1 MLPKLSAYGRDFDET
16 DMSFLIKDNKLLE
29 KYDIWNKT
37 SNTSKTLFGSEPV
50 CKKISKN

>member
-16 DMSFLIKDNKLLE
+16 DVSFLIKDNKLLE
-29 KYDIWNKT
+29 KSDISNKS